1 MYLTHANLMS
11 QNDFHKSFSPSEKK
25 KKERCTTVSL
35 YQNPNSYQVS
45 FPSDLAIFYRN
56 FPLVSNVEH
65 ILTADPFAHRDAKM
79 TRDHA
84 LTLSVG
90 RSGWICWERVTEW
103 LVKRVTI
110 GARND

>member
-11 QNDFHKSFSPSEKK
+11 QNDFHKSSSPSKK
-25 KKERCTTVSL
+25 KKKKNAVSL

-45 FPSDLAIFYRN
+45 FPSELAIFYRN

-65 ILTADPFAHRDAKM
+65 ILTADPFAHRDAKI

-84 LTLSVG
+84 LTLSD